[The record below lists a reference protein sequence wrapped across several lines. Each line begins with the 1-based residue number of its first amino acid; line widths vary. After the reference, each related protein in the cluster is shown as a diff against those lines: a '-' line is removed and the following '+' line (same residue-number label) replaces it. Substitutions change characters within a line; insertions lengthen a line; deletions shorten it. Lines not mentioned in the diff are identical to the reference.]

1 MDDFDFFVA
10 LLTPASDL
18 VEGDT
23 GETTQAIFARAGND
37 VIYGFDPNSN
47 NNDNPKVDILVGDLF
62 DNSPEEFQIIL
73 DIQEGNPLAILD
85 RGKPPSVGAD
95 RFVLGD
101 EIQPYYTTFDPVSLV
116 TTDPLGTNQ
125 FAVLYDFAPEQD
137 IIQLNGKKDDYEIVE
152 IDGLTVDGIDRPF
165 FGEVIFSLQQGA
177 PDLVA
182 YVVSTPEVD
191 LDLGDDYFEFVGDKP
206 EDKPDE
212 KKIGQLGTTGID
224 KALGAAT
231 DSAGNVYITGS
242 TSGSLG
248 GANQGSSDI
257 WVARYN
263 SNGNQ
268 TLLLQPSISTPDGET
283 AVAVATDD
291 DGNFYLTGSRG
302 PDGWVAK
309 YNNSG
314 QQQWNNQ
321 IALPGAFTTS
331 SFGLDLDQNGNVY
344 VSGLGIKDNP
354 DRETFDFSVEDDAWI
369 AKFDGG
375 GTQQWLTPIDTPFFN
390 ENYDLAVDAAGNSYA
405 VGWTQGLV
413 EESDPSRD
421 LLKYDVWI
429 SKQNTNGQI
438 EWIQQLGSAD
448 EGLEFAWGVDTDSQG
463 NIYVT
468 GWTTGALGTK
478 DKEFEKSESYDV
490 FLAKFA
496 PEIDEQG
503 NSLVWAKQFGSEG
516 DDGMFFSDLHID
528 AQDNIFLTGYTD
540 DELGKGEKDEKASS
554 AWVGK
559 FDTEGNNDWIQQLGS
574 KESLDYGT
582 DVSADGNGNLYVT
595 GYTEA
600 FLGTNNGGANGA
612 AVDAW
617 LAKLDVEEG
626 KLKEFV
632 GDSDDFVSIR
642 NPSEISTPDI
652 TDQLVVNE
660 QLPEGDDRINPTDGL
675 ETTSNVVDNGQII
688 SNLTN
693 PFDPRAENSF
703 GSALVEALGED
714 LSSSSGAVEELK
726 IEGTDGD
733 DNLFGDIGND
743 EIKGEKGNDYL
754 FGDAGN
760 DKLEGKDGNDTII
773 GGTGNDELKGGK
785 GIDEIIGVDTV
796 NGVAGLGQGEIDK
809 LKGEDGSDRFVLGDS
824 TQPYYAGQGNQDYGL
839 IDDFELDESD
849 TIQLHGNAND
859 YSLGTD
865 VPDLPDGTA
874 IFSGTNQ
881 EELIGVVKDVEG
893 LTLDDT
899 SVFGFV

>member
-429 SKQNTNGQI
+429 SKQNTDGQI